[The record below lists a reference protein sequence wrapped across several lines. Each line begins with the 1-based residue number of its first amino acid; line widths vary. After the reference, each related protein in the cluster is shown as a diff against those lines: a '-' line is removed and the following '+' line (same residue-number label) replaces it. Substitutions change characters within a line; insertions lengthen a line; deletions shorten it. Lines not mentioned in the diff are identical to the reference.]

1 MNATQIRVIQS
12 IYALSDDIDYNLY
25 DALDIAEY
33 ANLDKNVVDEAI
45 ATLLDDGYLG
55 ECMSYEDDGIET
67 FHLMERALQFVE
79 A

>member
-25 DALDIAEY
+25 DSEDIAEY
-33 ANLDKNVVDEAI
+33 ANLDKNVVQETI
-45 ATLLDDGYLG
+45 KELFHEGYLG

-67 FHLMERALQFVE
+67 YHLMERSLRFVE